1 MTLALYRYQLPFTQ
15 PLAFHGQLQVARE
28 GLLVRIDDGWGEIAP
43 LPGFS
48 KETLADAQA
57 EALDCLAQLA
67 RGQTPTPQLPS
78 VQFGLDCAR
87 RSWPEQGAPLP
98 EPYPLIQG
106 SPQELLKNWKQ
117 WLHETPPKAK
127 LKVARYP
134 MRDELALIRLLLDR
148 RPNLKLVLDAN
159 QGWTREEAWAF
170 CGHLDP
176 NRIEY
181 LEDLCVDFEDIAFV
195 ASRTGMPVALDELL
209 AQGKPWEPIPQLRAL
224 VLKPTLLG
232 ALANSEALVARARE
246 LKLKVIVSSCFE
258 SGLGL
263 GQLARLAGEW
273 APDQA
278 PGLDTRRWLAR
289 DLLDKQGQP
298 DPGRMDPLFHR
309 D

>member
-1 MTLALYRYQLPFTQ
+1 MTLALYRYHLPFTQ
-15 PLAFHGQLQVARE
+15 PLTFHGKVEVARE
-28 GLLVRIDDGWGEIAP
+28 GLLVRINDGWGEIAP

-48 KETLADAQA
+48 KETLAEAQA
-57 EALDCLAQLA
+57 EALACLAQLA
-67 RGQTPTPQLPS
+67 KGETINPRLPS
-78 VQFGLDCAR
+78 VQFGIDCAR
-87 RSWPEQGAPLP
+87 RHWPEQTASLP

-106 SPQELLKNWKQ
+106 SPQELLKNWKI
-117 WLHETPPKAK
+117 WLHETPLKAK

-148 RPNLKLVLDAN
+148 RPTLKLVLDAN

-181 LEDLCVDFEDIAFV
+181 LEDLCTSFDDIAFV
-195 ASRTGMPVALDELL
+195 AARTNMPVALDELL
-209 AQGKPWEPIPQLRAL
+209 SRGEPWQPIPQLKAL

-232 ALANSEALVARARE
+232 SLANSEALVARARE

-258 SGLGL
+258 SGVGL

-278 PGLDTRRWLAR
+278 PGLDTKRWLAG
-289 DLLDKQGQP
+289 DLLDPQGQP
-298 DPGRMDPLFHR
+298 DMSKLKPLFHR